1 MYKKLLTEK
10 FFKDNPYMEN
20 SVQRFIYSTLLY
32 EGLEDIADELTIK
45 HGLLSDERLEGIARE
60 KELIQSEQNSEMIF
74 QLLRKK
80 TEMVNRGLL
89 VKKVLELEEV
99 FLPMVVEKLIRS
111 CHDIF
116 IENSIVLLAKSN
128 KDYTQLLK
136 ERYAEIRSP
145 YAKSLICLTLGLR
158 GSEDTI
164 PWMMDRFFEMKR
176 LYPGETWDQGPL
188 LALHELSNRFCK
200 KRRH

>member
-1 MYKKLLTEK
+1 
-10 FFKDNPYMEN
+10 
-20 SVQRFIYSTLLY
+20 
-32 EGLEDIADELTIK
+32 
-45 HGLLSDERLEGIARE
+45 
-60 KELIQSEQNSEMIF
+60 MIF

-80 TEMVNRGLL
+80 TEMINRGLL
-89 VKKVLELEEV
+89 VKRVLEFEEV
-99 FLPMVVEKLIRS
+99 LLPMVVEKLIRS

-116 IENSIVLLAKSN
+116 IENSIELLVKSN

-145 YAKSLICLTLGLR
+145 YAKSLVCLTLGLR

-176 LYPGETWDQGPL
+176 LYPGETCDQGPL

-200 KRRH
+200 KAVVQP

>member
-1 MYKKLLTEK
+1 
-10 FFKDNPYMEN
+10 MEN
-20 SVQRFIYSTLLY
+20 SVQRFIYSTLLN
-32 EGLEDIADELTIK
+32 EELEDIADELTIK
-45 HGLLSDERLEGIARE
+45 YGLLSDERLERIARE

-89 VKKVLELEEV
+89 VKKALEFKEVL
-99 FLPMVVEKLIRS
+99 LPMVVEKLIRS

-116 IENSIVLLAKSN
+116 IENSIELLVKSN

-145 YAKSLICLTLGLR
+145 YAKSLVCLTLGLR

-176 LYPGETWDQGPL
+176 LYPGETYDQGPL
-188 LALHELSNRFCK
+188 LALHELNIRYYK
-200 KRRH
+200 KEN

>member
-1 MYKKLLTEK
+1 MYKKLLTKK
-10 FFKDNPYMEN
+10 FFRDNPYMEN
-20 SVQRFIYSTLLY
+20 SVQRFIYSTLLN
-32 EGLEDIADELTIK
+32 EELEDIADELTIK
-45 HGLLSDERLEGIARE
+45 YGLLSDERLERIARE
-60 KELIQSEQNSEMIF
+60 KKLIQSEQNSEMIF

-89 VKKVLELEEV
+89 VKKALEFKEVL
-99 FLPMVVEKLIRS
+99 LPMVVEKLIRS

-116 IENSIVLLAKSN
+116 IENSIELLVKSN

-145 YAKSLICLTLGLR
+145 YAKSLVCLTLGLR

-176 LYPGETWDQGPL
+176 LYPGETYDQGPL
-188 LALHELSNRFCK
+188 LALHELNIRYYK
-200 KRRH
+200 KEN